1 MLISEFDKQMPQLD
15 MYLFVSVVVFGIT
28 FAIGLLH
35 FSVFVVPCC
44 VYSAK
49 LFGDRTSYYSIG
61 LLDKVFARVD
71 IHILVA
77 SLVASDV
84 AFQLSHDL
92 DIYMR
97 NSVTFRIEYLD

>member
-1 MLISEFDKQMPQLD
+1 MPQLD
-15 MYLFVSVVVFGIT
+15 IYLLASLVVFGTT

-61 LLDKVFARVD
+61 LLDKVFARVE

-77 SLVASDV
+77 SLVASEF
-84 AFQLSHDL
+84 AFQLSQEMDA
-92 DIYMR
+92 YMR
-97 NSVTFRIEYLD
+97 DTVTFQVADLY